1 MNVREHNPDIF
12 ASLKYP
18 DRFVSVRSFDNLE
31 TRISDE
37 FRGAQTDQWFIFND
51 ENRRNFLVFPGTH
64 SLSRTYWPLHWLT
77 TSEGEEGLFP
87 GKWQMSAGINSRIA
101 HPALM
106 VSGMEPPGALTVG
119 PLKPKLTVT
128 RCEGFM
134 RRWYRFAAVALLS
147 LAMLPALESSRGMA
161 QPRAHVYL
169 FRGLADVFSVG
180 MDTLADE
187 LNKRGV
193 YATSHSHTDW
203 KSIADRAAADYKSG
217 KEGPIIL
224 VGHSLGADAVM
235 EMADYLGD
243 KGIPVAL
250 VVPFDGTQ
258 SFPASGNVGRVINF
272 TQRDYAYM
280 RPGPGFH
287 GSLSN
292 VDLSADHSIG
302 HITIDESPQL
312 HARVIAE
319 VLAIVGGR
327 PPTAPKPASIAKPEP
342 GNVEGGATK
351 LGAGGGTAI
360 IAQPEERGAP
370 AGAIPATPPPRTSAP
385 QLSPSPPVKSP
396 QIRD

>member
-1 MNVREHNPDIF
+1 
-12 ASLKYP
+12 
-18 DRFVSVRSFDNLE
+18 
-31 TRISDE
+31 
-37 FRGAQTDQWFIFND
+37 
-51 ENRRNFLVFPGTH
+51 
-64 SLSRTYWPLHWLT
+64 
-77 TSEGEEGLFP
+77 
-87 GKWQMSAGINSRIA
+87 
-101 HPALM
+101 
-106 VSGMEPPGALTVG
+106 
-119 PLKPKLTVT
+119 
-128 RCEGFM
+128 M
-134 RRWYRFAAVALLS
+134 RRWYRYAAVALLS
-147 LAMLPALESSRGMA
+147 LAMLAAFDCGRGMA

-169 FRGLADVFSVG
+169 FRGLGDVFSVG

-203 KSIADRAAADYKSG
+203 KPIADKAAADYKSG

-243 KGIPVAL
+243 KGVPVAL

-302 HITIDESPQL
+302 HVTIDKSPQL

-319 VLAIVGGR
+319 VLAIVSGHPLGVQV
-327 PPTAPKPASIAKPEP
+327 APKPASIAKPEP
-342 GNVEGGATK
+342 GNVEGAATK
-351 LGAGGGTAI
+351 PGAGGGTSI
-360 IAQPEERGAP
+360 VAQPEERGTS
-370 AGAIPATPPPRTSAP
+370 TPPQIPAP
-385 QLSPSPPVKSP
+385 QLSPPPPVNP
-396 QIRD
+396 AQIRD